1 MAEVRLSKLMK
12 QFNVGLARLV
22 SFLNDAGCP
31 VEENPNAK
39 IDYKWIEVIAA
50 WAADRQASNEIVTA
64 QNNNDPGSTVLE
76 QEIVLTKEPTVEV
89 KDTPLESQEQPLKE
103 TSPEPVDSSEWESIV
118 KHAIKAIPSPR
129 TKEVN
134 QFIIEKIASW
144 LREDEI
150 DLAEEPFEQEP
161 AQNDKITAQEVIERI
176 HSGEPGFIEACFA
189 IDDPASIKEKRALI
203 SQVLQ
208 LEALSPEYFW
218 YFVNS
223 LLSLNADAYRAAI
236 SSSLSE
242 YEYGQD
248 YVEGAKYRNEF
259 CAASEML
266 FKNRDKVHQ
275 ALPFF
280 TVFKNCLPEVVRQ
293 DIQNATKYLKSIED
307 LNLAFSILDSSLHEK
322 LYLLSVNETP
332 ASQFLGFSILKECKD
347 KEGIEAVRKQKYLPT
362 YMNCIYETL
371 AWCLIK
377 KLVLEEEDT
386 ISDDKVQTI
395 LSDGYNSYVKYLD
408 NAKVKI
414 QKIEHSHAI
423 QDYLGRRVYFRYES
437 DNQWNI
443 YGSPRDG
450 YGYILPKN
458 WVSEEM
464 QKGEWYYATVVKFAK
479 RPNILVLSQITVT
492 KAAINGAST
501 VHENDIV
508 EARFSLYEKSLS
520 TKILGCGPTSA
531 QLVSIPRNFDY
542 KIKHC
547 VRVLKVYDVNKCE
560 IQIVK

>member
-50 WAADRQASNEIVTA
+50 WAADRQESNEIVTA
-64 QNNNDPGSTVLE
+64 QNKNDPGSTVLE

-89 KDTPLESQEQPLKE
+89 KDTLLESQEQPLKE
-103 TSPEPVDSSEWESIV
+103 TSPEPVDSSEWESII

-150 DLAEEPFEQEP
+150 DLAKEPVEQEP

-176 HSGEPGFIEACFA
+176 HSGEPSFIEACFA

-275 ALPFF
+275 ALPF
-280 TVFKNCLPEVVRQ
+280 
-293 DIQNATKYLKSIED
+293 
-307 LNLAFSILDSSLHEK
+307 
-322 LYLLSVNETP
+322 
-332 ASQFLGFSILKECKD
+332 
-347 KEGIEAVRKQKYLPT
+347 
-362 YMNCIYETL
+362 
-371 AWCLIK
+371 
-377 KLVLEEEDT
+377 
-386 ISDDKVQTI
+386 
-395 LSDGYNSYVKYLD
+395 
-408 NAKVKI
+408 
-414 QKIEHSHAI
+414 
-423 QDYLGRRVYFRYES
+423 
-437 DNQWNI
+437 
-443 YGSPRDG
+443 
-450 YGYILPKN
+450 
-458 WVSEEM
+458 
-464 QKGEWYYATVVKFAK
+464 
-479 RPNILVLSQITVT
+479 
-492 KAAINGAST
+492 
-501 VHENDIV
+501 
-508 EARFSLYEKSLS
+508 
-520 TKILGCGPTSA
+520 
-531 QLVSIPRNFDY
+531 
-542 KIKHC
+542 
-547 VRVLKVYDVNKCE
+547 
-560 IQIVK
+560 

>member
-1 MAEVRLSKLMK
+1 MVEVRLHKLLRK
-12 QFNVGLARLV
+12 FNVGLAQLV
-22 SFLNDAGCP
+22 SFLHEAGCP

-39 IDYKWIEVIAA
+39 IDSKWVQVIAV
-50 WAADRQASNEIVTA
+50 WAAERETSNENATMS
-64 QNNNDPGSTVLE
+64 NKNDLSKSLE
-76 QEIVLTKEPTVEV
+76 QEIVLTKEPTVEI
-89 KDTPLESQEQPLKE
+89 KDNPAGSKE
-103 TSPEPVDSSEWESIV
+103 LPSYETLPDSLNSPEWESIIR
-118 KHAIKAIPSPR
+118 HAIKAIPSPR

-150 DLAEEPFEQEP
+150 ELVDEP
-161 AQNDKITAQEVIERI
+161 AMQKPEQADIITAQEVIKKI
-176 HSGEPGFIEACFA
+176 HSGEPGFIESCFT
-189 IDDPASIKEKRALI
+189 INDPSSIKEKRVLV

-208 LEALSPEYFW
+208 QEALSPEYFW

-223 LLSLNADAYRAAI
+223 LLSINADAYRATI
-236 SSSLSE
+236 SSSVAE
-242 YEYGQD
+242 YEYGKD
-248 YVEGAKYRNEF
+248 YVDGAKYRNEF
-259 CAASEML
+259 CAASEIL

-280 TVFKNCLPEVVRQ
+280 TVFKNCLPDVVRQ

-322 LYLLSVNETP
+322 LYLLSVNETQ
-332 ASQFLGFSILKECKD
+332 ASQFLGYSLLKECKD
-347 KEGIEAVRKQKYLPT
+347 KEGIEALRKQEYLPT

-371 AWCLIK
+371 AWHLIK

-386 ISDDKVQTI
+386 ISEDKVQTI

-408 NAKVKI
+408 NAKGKL
-414 QKIEHSHAI
+414 QKIEHSHSI
-423 QDYLGRRVYFRYES
+423 QDYLGRRVYFRYEG

-443 YGSPRDG
+443 FGSTRDG
-450 YGYILPKN
+450 YGYILPKK

-464 QKGEWYYATVVKFAK
+464 RKDAWYYATVVKFAK
-479 RPNILVLSQITVT
+479 RPNILVLSQKSVT
-492 KAAINGAST
+492 KADMSSAST
-501 VHENDIV
+501 VHVNDIV
-508 EARFSLYEKSLS
+508 EARFSLYEKSIN

-542 KIKHC
+542 KVKHL

>member
-103 TSPEPVDSSEWESIV
+103 TSPEPVESSEWESIV

-150 DLAEEPFEQEP
+150 DLAEEPVEQEP

-176 HSGEPGFIEACFA
+176 RSGEPGFIEACFA

-443 YGSPRDG
+443 YGSTRDG

-464 QKGEWYYATVVKFAK
+464 RG
-479 RPNILVLSQITVT
+479 PI
-492 KAAINGAST
+492 
-501 VHENDIV
+501 
-508 EARFSLYEKSLS
+508 SLYCHRSLS
-520 TKILGCGPTSA
+520 
-531 QLVSIPRNFDY
+531 PRL
-542 KIKHC
+542 
-547 VRVLKVYDVNKCE
+547 R
-560 IQIVK
+560 

>member
-1 MAEVRLSKLMK
+1 MAEIRLSKLIK
-12 QFNVGLARLV
+12 QFRVGLAQLV
-22 SFLNDAGCP
+22 AVLNDAGCS
-31 VEENPNAK
+31 VEPNPNAK
-39 IDYKWIEVIAA
+39 ISDEWLPVLRA
-50 WAADRQASNEIVTA
+50 WAADNSHREMMPEFSQKSIPSSQGDA
-64 QNNNDPGSTVLE
+64 QEL
-76 QEIVLTKEPTVEV
+76 VLTSDPVIKKSETEKVEV
-89 KDTPLESQEQPLKE
+89 EPQNSNPILKE
-103 TSPEPVDSSEWESIV
+103 QDTSEWEYIV

-144 LREDEI
+144 LKEDEI
-150 DLAEEPFEQEP
+150 DLTEKPIEQEP
-161 AQNDKITAQEVIERI
+161 AQSDEITARDVIERI
-176 HSGEPGFIEACFA
+176 HSGEPGFIESCFT
-189 IDDPASIKEKRALI
+189 IIDPASIKQKRALV

-208 LEALSPEYFW
+208 LEELSPEYFW

-223 LLSLNADAYRAAI
+223 LLALNADAYRAAI
-236 SSSLSE
+236 SSSIAE

-248 YVEGAKYRNEF
+248 YVDGDRFRNDF
-259 CAASEML
+259 CAASEVL
-266 FKNRDKVHQ
+266 LKNRDKVHQ

-280 TVFKNCLPEVVRQ
+280 TVFKKCLPEVVRQ
-293 DIQNATKYLKSIED
+293 GIQNATKYLKSIND

-332 ASQFLGFSILKECKD
+332 ASQFLGYSILKECKD
-347 KEGIEAVRKQKYLPT
+347 NEGIEAVRKQKYLPT

-395 LSDGYNSYVKYLD
+395 LSDGFNSYVKYLD
-408 NAKVKI
+408 NAKGRVLKM
-414 QKIEHSHAI
+414 EHSHAI
-423 QDYLGRRVYFRYES
+423 QDYLGRKVYFRYEG

-443 YGSPRDG
+443 FGSTRDG
-450 YGYILPKN
+450 YGYILPKT
-458 WVSEEM
+458 WLSEEM

-479 RPNILVLSQITVT
+479 RPNILVLSQITVS

-542 KIKHC
+542 KVKHR
-547 VRVLKVYDVNKCE
+547 VRVLKIYDVNKCE

>member
-1 MAEVRLSKLMK
+1 M
-12 QFNVGLARLV
+12 
-22 SFLNDAGCP
+22 D
-31 VEENPNAK
+31 
-39 IDYKWIEVIAA
+39 
-50 WAADRQASNEIVTA
+50 
-64 QNNNDPGSTVLE
+64 
-76 QEIVLTKEPTVEV
+76 
-89 KDTPLESQEQPLKE
+89 
-103 TSPEPVDSSEWESIV
+103 
-118 KHAIKAIPSPR
+118 
-129 TKEVN
+129 
-134 QFIIEKIASW
+134 
-144 LREDEI
+144 
-150 DLAEEPFEQEP
+150 
-161 AQNDKITAQEVIERI
+161 
-176 HSGEPGFIEACFA
+176 
-189 IDDPASIKEKRALI
+189 
-203 SQVLQ
+203 
-208 LEALSPEYFW
+208 
-218 YFVNS
+218 
-223 LLSLNADAYRAAI
+223 
-236 SSSLSE
+236 
-242 YEYGQD
+242 
-248 YVEGAKYRNEF
+248 GAKYRNEF

-377 KLVLEEEDT
+377 KLVLEEEGT

-443 YGSPRDG
+443 YGSTRDG

-542 KIKHC
+542 KVKHR
-547 VRVLKVYDVNKCE
+547 VRVLKIYDVNKCE